1 MKILDKTVEFE
12 WDKGNVDKSW
22 LKHKVT
28 NKESEEFFFGKEKFI
43 FKDKLHSYKEE
54 RFRIF
59 GKTKNRRQLLI
70 VFTIRDEKI
79 RIISARD
86 MNKKEVKFYEKKIN
100 STKV

>member
-1 MKILDKTVEFE
+1 MKILDKSIEFE
-12 WDKGNVDKSW
+12 WNKGNIDKNW

-28 NKESEEFFFGKEKFI
+28 NKESEESFFGKEKFV

-59 GKTKNRRQLLI
+59 GKTKNRRKLLV
-70 VFTIRDEKI
+70 VFTIRGKKI

-86 MNKKEVKFYEKKIN
+86 MNKKEVKFYEKKID